1 MGVLPRETLPS
12 DKESSTQ
19 ESLADKQDFST
30 LITCLARVT
39 TRGKTRGKIFHF
51 VLVYVSTL
59 TRGLTEF
66 SRRQSGPET
75 WTNEHD
81 KHEDT
86 ADYGLQ
92 AHADHFVITGDQESP
107 RIAQLIGF
115 VWQAGPRQVRR
126 VSRHQRRLEKAWEEK
141 RSQMSLK

>member
-75 WTNEHD
+75 
-81 KHEDT
+81 
-86 ADYGLQ
+86 
-92 AHADHFVITGDQESP
+92 
-107 RIAQLIGF
+107 
-115 VWQAGPRQVRR
+115 
-126 VSRHQRRLEKAWEEK
+126 
-141 RSQMSLK
+141 